1 MKETGLSDT
10 DQQPAAAPA
19 TGPSQTWAAVRK
31 ALLLDA
37 VRTSSTLF
45 VIMVPISIVTRLLQ
59 QAGVVEWLG
68 GVLQPAMGLVDLPGP
83 LGLVWATAMITNIYA
98 AMIVFASLAPSLDL
112 TVAQVTTLSTM
123 ILVAHALPL
132 ELRIAQKA
140 GVRVRFML
148 VLRVV
153 GALVLGWL
161 LSVAY
166 RYGSFLQGRNTT
178 FWCPPALDQSWLA
191 WGRSMGKTLAYI
203 FAIILALLVLMKV
216 LERLGVTRALTRLL
230 EPLLEALGMSAAA
243 APITIVGMT
252 LGISFGGGLIIQE
265 AQSGK
270 LSRRDV
276 FSSLALMGL
285 CHSLIEDT
293 LLMVVLGA
301 HVSGI
306 LWARLLFALVVAF
319 VLVRCVAGLS
329 EEMFTRLFCRPVPL
343 AE

>member
-1 MKETGLSDT
+1 
-10 DQQPAAAPA
+10 
-19 TGPSQTWAAVRK
+19 
-31 ALLLDA
+31 
-37 VRTSSTLF
+37 
-45 VIMVPISIVTRLLQ
+45 
-59 QAGVVEWLG
+59 
-68 GVLQPAMGLVDLPGP
+68 
-83 LGLVWATAMITNIYA
+83 
-98 AMIVFASLAPSLDL
+98 
-112 TVAQVTTLSTM
+112 
-123 ILVAHALPL
+123 
-132 ELRIAQKA
+132 
-140 GVRVRFML
+140 
-148 VLRVV
+148 
-153 GALVLGWL
+153 
-161 LSVAY
+161 
-166 RYGSFLQGRNTT
+166 
-178 FWCPPALDQSWLA
+178 
-191 WGRSMGKTLAYI
+191 MGKTLAYI